1 MATISPPTE
10 AYLSPKY
17 NKEAVEDSSS
27 RPASQVSNSGSQDLA
42 NTFNPDWRF
51 VVAFSSL
58 SIITLMA
65 ALDATS
71 ISVALP
77 IMARVLNGTAIEA
90 FWAGTSFLLTSTV
103 FQPVLGKLFHDLSFL
118 ATANQNR
125 QFLEHLWTKAFDIL

>member
-1 MATISPPTE
+1 ME
-10 AYLSPKY
+10 ANLSPGN
-17 NKEAVEDSSS
+17 NKEVMDGSPS
-27 RPASQVSNSGSQDLA
+27 RPVSQVSHDSSHNSA
-42 NTFNPDWRF
+42 NAFNPDWRF

-58 SIITLMA
+58 SVITLMA

-103 FQPVLGKLFHDLSFL
+103 FQPVLGNISPQPHI
-118 ATANQNR
+118 R
-125 QFLEHLWTKAFDIL
+125 Q

>member
-1 MATISPPTE
+1 MTTINPPTE
-10 AYLSPKY
+10 THLSPDY
-17 NKEAVEDSSS
+17 DKEAIEDTPS
-27 RPASQVSNSGSQDLA
+27 RPTSQISNDNSHDLA

-58 SIITLMA
+58 SVITLMA

-77 IMARVLNGTAIEA
+77 IMARVLHGTAIEA

-103 FQPVLGKLFHDLSFL
+103 FQPVLGKLLLYFQIWSTD
-118 ATANQNR
+118 
-125 QFLEHLWTKAFDIL
+125 

>member
-1 MATISPPTE
+1 MTTISPPME
-10 AYLSPKY
+10 AHMSPNY
-17 NKEAVEDSSS
+17 NKEVMDVSPS
-27 RPASQVSNSGSQDLA
+27 RPASQVSKDSSHNSVKA
-42 NTFNPDWRF
+42 FNPDWRF

-90 FWAGTSFLLTSTV
+90 FWAGTAFLVTSTV
-103 FQPVLGKLFHDLSFL
+103 FQPVLGKFL
-118 ATANQNR
+118 
-125 QFLEHLWTKAFDIL
+125 